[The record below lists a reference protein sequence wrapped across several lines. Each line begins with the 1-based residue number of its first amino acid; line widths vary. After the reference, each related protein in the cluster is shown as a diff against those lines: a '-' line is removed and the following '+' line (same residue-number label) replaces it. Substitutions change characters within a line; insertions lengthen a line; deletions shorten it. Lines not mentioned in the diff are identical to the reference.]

1 MKNKNKNFLKNYW
14 QTVLYVVL
22 YIYQITKGDKQMKT
36 KDLKDYLLITILF
49 LSIVAFLVAVEVK
62 VQKNWDLYEQNYF
75 AEMGVNNNVLE

>member
-1 MKNKNKNFLKNYW
+1 M
-14 QTVLYVVL
+14 VL